1 MTQPKA
7 KPQAKLTAADYMAM
21 TPPEPPYPRYQLIEG
36 KLFRLPTPH
45 EPHQAVVGD
54 WLIAMAPPA
63 NALGIGQVIVSPL
76 DVTLNDFNVF
86 QPDLLYV
93 SNGRE
98 HIFDGHGV
106 TGAPDVVVEILSD
119 PTRRRYLKM
128 KLPIYRKSGV
138 REIWAMDLEAESVTV
153 HPGDSATPTTGN
165 VFTVDTVLTS
175 HAMPGVAIELRT
187 IFARARKTIAELFD
201 ISVL

>member
-7 KPQAKLTAADYMAM
+7 KPRARMTAADYMAM
-21 TPPEPPYPRYQLIEG
+21 TPQAPPYSRYQLIEG

-54 WLIAMAPPA
+54 WLIAMAVPA

-106 TGAPDVVVEILSD
+106 IGAPDVVVEILSD

-128 KLPIYRKSGV
+128 KLPIYRKAGV
-138 REIWAMDLEAESVTV
+138 REIWTMDLEAESVTV
-153 HPGDSATPTTGN
+153 HPGDSATPTTGK
-165 VFTVDTVLTS
+165 VFTIDTVLTS
-175 HAMPGVAIELRT
+175 DAMPGVAIELGP
-187 IFARARKTIAELFD
+187 IFARAQNIVTELFD
-201 ISVL
+201 IGTL